1 MTAVANVRTWRQLME
16 GSLAMISGYS
26 KEGDPSFINAES
38 TPDHVLCDVGFQV
51 GRWRLIV
58 DPFIA

>member
-1 MTAVANVRTWRQLME
+1 ME

-38 TPDHVLCDVGFQV
+38 TPDHVLCDAGFQV